1 MKEVYPSAEGN
12 LSLINYPEGMAGDGA
27 RPPDIISVLSMKQ
40 ESSNIHDERTSGPG
54 RQRQTTP
61 FRLSRKF
68 LVEKGQTLIFPEEC
82 EILTAFL
89 EY

>member
-12 LSLINYPEGMAGDGA
+12 LSLINYPEGMAGDRA

-54 RQRQTTP
+54 RQDRPHHSGSLENSWQG
-61 FRLSRKF
+61 RLKH
-68 LVEKGQTLIFPEEC
+68 
-82 EILTAFL
+82 
-89 EY
+89 